1 MNLSQLFIWLHE
13 QRLPWFSM
21 EALVVG
27 IGIFLLM
34 VEAFFK
40 VPKRDIAWAAIF
52 GLLIIFAASFFC
64 DSFGMEDHPSFYL
77 VDPLSIFFKRFLLL
91 ATIFTIVLAME
102 YAPFYKR
109 FIPSSTPEAGL
120 GELFILPIF
129 TCAGLMWMASA
140 VDFVMIFVS
149 LELVTISFY
158 VMVASMRRN
167 TASLEAGVKYLI
179 LGALSTGFLV
189 FGIAW
194 IAGISQTT
202 DLSALA
208 RLFHGAPQLF
218 TPTVV
223 TPLLFGFGLVLVGL
237 GFKVAAFPFQF
248 WVPDVYQGAPTPV
261 TAFLSIASKAAGF
274 VVLIR
279 VVYPFLELPATAGKT
294 IGILTVL
301 AAATLLYGN
310 LAAIPQNNLKRLLA
324 YSSIAHAGY
333 LLVGV
338 ASMVPGGSPSIVA
351 VSFYLAGYLIMTFL
365 AFIVLQH
372 ITVAG
377 GNDEISDFNGLAYRS
392 PILAGGML
400 VSMLSLA
407 GLPFT
412 VGFLGKFFIFESAYV
427 AHQYW
432 LMAFGAVT
440 VACGFYYY
448 LKVVRVM
455 FWQSA
460 PAGAPKLVVSNL
472 SYFVIVLLSVAI
484 FFFGVYPAPLLS
496 IFR

>member
-1 MNLSQLFIWLHE
+1 MNPLQLPQFI
-13 QRLPWFSM
+13 PWFTL

-27 IGIFLLM
+27 VGIFLLM

-40 VPKRDIAWAAIF
+40 FPKRDIGWSAVF
-52 GLLIIFAASFFC
+52 GLLLIFVASFFC
-64 DSFGMEDHPSFYL
+64 GNWGMEDHPSFYR
-77 VDPLSIFFKRFLLL
+77 VDEFSIFFKRFMLI
-91 ATIFTIVLAME
+91 ATILTIVLAME

-129 TCAGLMWMASA
+129 TCAGLMWMVSA

-167 TASLEAGVKYLI
+167 TGSLEAGVKYLI

-194 IAGISQTT
+194 IAGISGTT
-202 DLSALA
+202 DLANLA
-208 RLFHGAPQLF
+208 IVFHNSPGSINPAMI
-218 TPTVV
+218 
-223 TPLLFGFGLVLVGL
+223 TPLLFGLGLVLVGL
-237 GFKVAAFPFQF
+237 GFKIAAFPFQF

-261 TAFLSIASKAAGF
+261 TAYLSIASKAAGF
-274 VVLIR
+274 MVLIR
-279 VVYPFLELPATAGKT
+279 VVYPFLQLEATAAKT
-294 IGILTVL
+294 IGVLTVL

-324 YSSIAHAGY
+324 YSSVAHAGY
-333 LLVGV
+333 LLVGM
-338 ASMVPGGSPSIVA
+338 ASMGTMGRASFSLVA
-351 VSFYLAGYLIMTFL
+351 VCFYLAGYLIMTFL

-412 VGFLGKFFIFESAYV
+412 VGFLGKFFIFEAAYN

-460 PAGAPKLVVSNL
+460 PAGAPTLVVSNL
-472 SYFVIVLLSVAI
+472 SRFVILLLSVAI

-496 IFR
+496 LFRF